1 MIELL
6 LPFGISLAVT
16 ALGGLLL
23 IPVLRRLKFG
33 QSIREEGPKWHMSK
47 QGTPTMGGLLFMLG
61 ITAAVLICG
70 WRDMA
75 QGRFGH
81 LFILVFALIFG
92 AIGFIDDF
100 YKVVRKQNLG
110 LTAAQKLLLQ
120 LSVSA
125 AFIALLRYFG
135 YLTPNLYIPF
145 LQTSIHLPL
154 LLYAVI
160 SLMVVAGMVNAVNF
174 TDGVD
179 GLCSGVTL
187 PIAVFFAVLGTKE
200 LWDKT
205 ELSIFAAALAGGL
218 IGFLI
223 YNFHP
228 AKVFMGDT
236 GSLFL
241 GGAVCGLGFVFDAPL
256 LIIIVGAVYIMEMLS
271 VMLQV
276 VYFKLTKGKR
286 LFRMSPIHHHFEMG
300 GWGEKKIFFVFMGI
314 TALMCILAYF
324 AARGRYPGLY

>member
-1 MIELL
+1 MELL
-6 LPFGISLAVT
+6 LPFGISLVATVL
-16 ALGGLLL
+16 AGLIL

-61 ITAAVLICG
+61 ITAAVLIAG
-70 WRDMA
+70 WKDMA
-75 QGRFGH
+75 EGRFGH
-81 LFILVFALIFG
+81 LFILAFALIFG
-92 AIGFIDDF
+92 IIGFIDDY

-110 LTAAQKLLLQ
+110 LTALQKLMLQ
-120 LSVSA
+120 LAVSA
-125 AFIALLRYFG
+125 AFIALLRYFE

-145 LQTSIHLPL
+145 FQTSIKLPF
-154 LLYAVI
+154 LLYSVI
-160 SLMVVAGMVNAVNF
+160 SLIVVAGMVNAVNL

-187 PIAVFFAVLGTKE
+187 PIAIFFAVLGTKE
-200 LWDKT
+200 LWDKG

-228 AKVFMGDT
+228 AKIFMGDT

-241 GGAVCGLGFVFDAPL
+241 GGAVCGLGFVYDAPL
-256 LIIIVGAVYIMEMLS
+256 LIIMVGAVYIIEMLS

-286 LFRMSPIHHHFEMG
+286 LFRMAPVHHHLEMG
-300 GWGEKKIFFVFMGI
+300 GWSEKKIFAVFTGVTI
-314 TALMCILAYF
+314 LLCVLAYF
-324 AARGRYPGLY
+324 GVRGRYPAL